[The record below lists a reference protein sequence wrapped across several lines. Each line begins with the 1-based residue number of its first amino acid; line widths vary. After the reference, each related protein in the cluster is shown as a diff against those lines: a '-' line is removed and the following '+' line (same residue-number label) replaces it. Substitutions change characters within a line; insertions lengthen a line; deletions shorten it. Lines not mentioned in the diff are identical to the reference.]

1 MANEDKR
8 ILVPQGECNLR
19 HEYLEKEIKRF
30 GDAQES
36 MGGDLDTLND
46 TMLEIK
52 TLLSSHPQEEDVPPD
67 KPPEPVGM
75 ELLRRYWVIIVFVL
89 GLLGYGTTTAVSG
102 PSEEEVR
109 SIAAE
114 VLESVLHKVLENG
127 KKTQPGR
134 VRGEPK
140 AAIVEGD

>member
-1 MANEDKR
+1 MTGEAKKD
-8 ILVPQGECNLR
+8 LVPQGECNLR

-30 GDAQES
+30 SDGQDS
-36 MGGDLDTLND
+36 MGGDMDTLND

-52 TLLSSHPQEEDVPPD
+52 VLLSSHPQEEDAPPD
-67 KPPEPVGM
+67 KPPGPVGM
-75 ELLRRYWVIIVFVL
+75 ELLRRYWVIVVFVL

-114 VLESVLHKVLENG
+114 VLEGVLHKVLEKGRGTRPEG
-127 KKTQPGR
+127 K
-134 VRGEPK
+134 RGEPRT
-140 AAIVEGD
+140 AIEEGN